1 MLNAGNHIASL
12 LSGQKLCK
20 SGQRYTGGVEDAEA
34 MNVGVTG
41 GQDPSK

>member
-1 MLNAGNHIASL
+1 MLNAGNHVASL

-20 SGQRYTGGVEDAEA
+20 SGQHYTGGVEDAEA